1 MKDKVNGNLLFIK
14 SKEVFS
20 FILPFVSRLTK
31 RQGEIVSPVETQL
44 HEVQDLKPV
53 IFLQYLNESCS
64 YDLFFIYH
72 SQDFCYCLL
81 ITHIPSIILLED
93 LKDVI

>member
-53 IFLQYLNESCS
+53 IFYS
-64 YDLFFIYH
+64 
-72 SQDFCYCLL
+72 
-81 ITHIPSIILLED
+81 T
-93 LKDVI
+93 